1 MLPFIHS
8 LWTIVV
14 MITFLSIVAWAYS
27 SKRNAEFEEAARLPL
42 EDDDP
47 MEINLQEKHHV

>member
-1 MLPFIHS
+1 MLSLIHS

-14 MITFLSIVAWAYS
+14 MITFLSIVVWAYS

-47 MEINLQEKHHV
+47 MEMNPQEKRHV